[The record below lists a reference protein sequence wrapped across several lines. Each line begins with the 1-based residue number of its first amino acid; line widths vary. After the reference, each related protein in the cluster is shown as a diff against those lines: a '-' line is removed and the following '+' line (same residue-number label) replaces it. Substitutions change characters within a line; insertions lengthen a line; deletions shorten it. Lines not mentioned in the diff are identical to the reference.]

1 MQIAARLL
9 APNVARN
16 MARRRITHKF
26 IGGPDMSQHF
36 DAVVIGTGQG
46 GSPLAVRLAQ
56 SGRRTA
62 VIERHLFG
70 GTCVNVGCTPTK
82 TYVASAR
89 AAHVA
94 RTAASYGV
102 MIGGDI
108 VVDMARV
115 KARKDAVIAGS
126 REGVEKWLRGTK
138 HLSVFNGHA
147 RFIGTHALRIEAS
160 DGTTQ
165 DIDADEIF
173 INTGTRAAVPSIE
186 GLDRVPYLTNSTVL
200 ELTQLPEHLVIVG
213 ASYIALEFGQMFR
226 RFGSRV
232 TLLVRGERI
241 LTREDADVAQAMQ
254 DVLARE
260 GVEFRFGTEIER
272 VEASAQGV
280 RIHTGDAAI
289 DASHLLFA
297 TGRIPNTD
305 DLGLEHAGIEPNRHG
320 MIDVDGQLRTKIDGI
335 WALGDVNGRGAFTHT
350 SWNDYEVIAS
360 NVLDGESRSVDDRI
374 MTYAVF
380 VDPPFARVGMSEE
393 EVRKDGRD
401 ALIATMP
408 MSRVGRAKERGET
421 DGFMKALVDARTE
434 RILGASIFGIEG
446 DEAIHA
452 FVDIMNAD
460 ASYKVLQRAM
470 HIHPT
475 VSELIPTLLGML
487 KPLKPMKPLRH

>member
-1 MQIAARLL
+1 
-9 APNVARN
+9 
-16 MARRRITHKF
+16 
-26 IGGPDMSQHF
+26 MSQHF

-56 SGRRTA
+56 SGKRTA

-94 RTAASYGV
+94 RTAANYGV
-102 MIGGDI
+102 MIGGAI
-108 VVDMARV
+108 EVDLARV
-115 KARKDAVIAGS
+115 KARKDEVIAGS

-138 HLSVFNGHA
+138 HLSVFKGHA
-147 RFIGTHALRIEAS
+147 RFTGPHSLRIEAE
-160 DGTTQ
+160 DGSTQ
-165 DIDADEIF
+165 DIDADQIF
-173 INTGTRAAVPSIE
+173 INTGTRAAVPTID
-186 GLDRVPYLTNSTVL
+186 GLSQVPYLTNSTVL
-200 ELTQLPEHLVIVG
+200 ELTDLPEHLVIVG
-213 ASYIALEFGQMFR
+213 GSYIALEFGQMFR

-254 DVLARE
+254 KVLTRE
-260 GVEFRFGTEIER
+260 GIEFLFGAAPER
-272 VEASAQGV
+272 VEAIGAGV
-280 RIHTGDAAI
+280 RVFSNGAPI

-305 DLGLEHAGIEPNRHG
+305 DLGLDRAGIETNRHG
-320 MIDVDGQLRTKIDGI
+320 LIDVDGQLRTKIDGV

-360 NVLDGESRSVDDRI
+360 NLLDGESRSVDDRI

-393 EVRKDGRD
+393 EVRADGRD

-434 RILGASIFGIEG
+434 HILGAAIYGIEG
-446 DEAIHA
+446 DEAIHT
-452 FVDIMNAD
+452 FVDIMNAG

-475 VSELIPTLLGML
+475 VSELIPTLLGGL
-487 KPLKPMKPLRH
+487 KPLKR